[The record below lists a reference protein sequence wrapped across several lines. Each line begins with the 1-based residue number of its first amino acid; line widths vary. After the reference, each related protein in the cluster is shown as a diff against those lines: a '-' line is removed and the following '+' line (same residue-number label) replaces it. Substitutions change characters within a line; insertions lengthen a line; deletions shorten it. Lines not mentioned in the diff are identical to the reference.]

1 MTIILLKMTIFIIFL
16 TKIIIFLTKIVV
28 KKKKMCYNNIIE
40 KENEYKRR
48 K

>member
-28 KKKKMCYNNIIE
+28 KKKMMCYNYIIE
-40 KENEYKRR
+40 KGDGK
-48 K
+48 